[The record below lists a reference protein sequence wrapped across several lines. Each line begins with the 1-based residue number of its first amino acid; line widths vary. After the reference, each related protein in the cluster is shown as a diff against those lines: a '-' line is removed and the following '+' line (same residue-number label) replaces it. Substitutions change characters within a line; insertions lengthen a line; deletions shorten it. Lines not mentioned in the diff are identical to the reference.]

1 MILSSKWM
9 WLSWDNYPPRTSP
22 LTCPDRHWL
31 IQTANPWR
39 LEFVSHILIPCINQL
54 SYLME
59 LVLKSWGWLGWINH
73 AIQEIRAPLLINLF
87 SGIMLLFFVCT
98 YTVWWSHERTFQWYT
113 KEPNEGCI
121 SLASNK
127 LNNPRK
133 SHWINFP
140 NAWIRVMICYYL
152 LYKIANCWASA
163 TEHSRT
169 IIKTHH
175 YQQEGWQQHHQL

>member
-9 WLSWDNYPPRTSP
+9 WLSWDNHPPRTSP

-98 YTVWWSHERTFQWYT
+98 YTVWWSHEKTFQWYT
-113 KEPNEGCI
+113 KEPNEGCHLPFWCGRHPPFWCGSFDPHSFTWSTFI
-121 SLASNK
+121 STPVKEDLFARVLWWLEHLYFWLLQPVFSHNK
-127 LNNPRK
+127 
-133 SHWINFP
+133 S
-140 NAWIRVMICYYL
+140 C
-152 LYKIANCWASA
+152 
-163 TEHSRT
+163 
-169 IIKTHH
+169 
-175 YQQEGWQQHHQL
+175 